1 MLDVLGGLDAGAFK
15 PTAVVGTRMDLKKLD
30 PMARKM
36 RTHVD
41 GFYKALEEQDTVSA
55 RDHINEVLKFADY
68 LGRDIDSSIVKAN
81 DRRIGVNDIYAGG
94 VPVRK
99 MTSEVH
105 NVHAPTE
112 NILPGT
118 VRTSRVGMVNRRI
131 SNRTI

>member
-1 MLDVLGGLDAGAFK
+1 
-15 PTAVVGTRMDLKKLD
+15 MDLKKLD

-36 RTHVD
+36 RNHVD
-41 GFYKALEEQDTVSA
+41 AFYKALGDQDTISA

-68 LGRDIDSSIVKAN
+68 LGKDIDSSIVKAN
-81 DRRIGVNDIYAGG
+81 DHRIGINDIYAGG

-118 VRTSRVGMVNRRI
+118 VRTSRVGMVNRRM

>member
-1 MLDVLGGLDAGAFK
+1 
-15 PTAVVGTRMDLKKLD
+15 MDLLKMH

-36 RTHVD
+36 AVHSEA
-41 GFYKALEEQDTVSA
+41 FAKALENGNAQDA
-55 RDHINEVLKFADY
+55 QDHINEVLKFADY

-94 VPVRK
+94 FPVRK

-118 VRTSRVGMVNRRI
+118 VRTSRVGMVNRRM